1 MKDLIG
7 RIKKYILESE
17 EFDPALAIEVA
28 NFQLLN
34 NPVYGRFAKKKGISR
49 IRKVEDIPF
58 LPVEF
63 FKHEDVFSCSLHE
76 GYFLSSGTGG
86 NRSKVYYNQ
95 ESLALYRASALRSF
109 PFKGEQLFSLIPPF
123 RLFPRSSLSFMLS
136 LFPGVQYLNLSYEI
150 SPEDVFRSLS
160 GRKGVVFSTS
170 TQLLRL
176 TEWLKER
183 KKTLEGEFIW
193 IETGGYKGLGLKY
206 HRQSLY
212 LAASSVIEG
221 AEFWS
226 EYGMAELFSQFYAP
240 SRGGYK
246 PHPYAMVFTRGR
258 GLFRVFDFA
267 NLCTVSALLV
277 PDIVEVEESGAFLV
291 LGRSSE
297 EERGCGYVFR

>member
-7 RIKKYILESE
+7 RIKRYIQEAE
-17 EFDPALAIEVA
+17 DFDPDLAMEVA

-34 NPVYGRFAKKKGISR
+34 NPVYGRFARRKGIGR
-49 IRKVEDIPF
+49 IGKLEEIPF

-63 FKHEDVFSCSLHE
+63 FKYEEVFSCGLHE

-86 NRSKVYYNQ
+86 DRSRVYYNQ

-109 PFKGEQLFSLIPPF
+109 PFKGERVYSLIPPF
-123 RLFPRSSLSFMLS
+123 RIFPRSSLSFMLS

-150 SPEDVFRSLS
+150 SPEEVFNALY
-160 GRKGVVFSTS
+160 GREGVVFSTS

-176 TEWLKER
+176 IQWLKR
-183 KKTLEGEFIW
+183 KEKTLMGEFKW

-206 HRQSLY
+206 HRRSLHRE
-212 LAASSVIEG
+212 ASSVIPQ
-221 AEFWS
+221 AQFWS

-240 SRGGYK
+240 SREGYR
-246 PHPYAMVFTRGR
+246 PHPYAVVFTKGK

-277 PDIVEVEESGAFLV
+277 PDMVEVEESGAFHV
-291 LGRSSE
+291 LGRISE